1 MSEKDSI
8 LYLIEEAI
16 NKKTEDSFTKI
27 STQLN
32 IDITQTKLFL
42 KYFQKFNILS
52 SLLDSNYTNY
62 FNKICF
68 TDLRE
73 KDEITD
79 ENFAKAITIFIKEKR
94 KGKKLYHLNLQN
106 DNDIKLEI
114 LILSHLDYKSLEF
127 SISVNKNVNL
137 KDNLHLFKYINYI
150 EDYYTIKPLN
160 EYLIK
165 NMVDSPSIYSVN
177 LYDISI
183 DKVLSY
189 SKKYQNRIKKIEL
202 Y

>member
-1 MSEKDSI
+1 M
-8 LYLIEEAI
+8 
-16 NKKTEDSFTKI
+16 
-27 STQLN
+27 
-32 IDITQTKLFL
+32 
-42 KYFQKFNILS
+42 
-52 SLLDSNYTNY
+52 
-62 FNKICF
+62 
-68 TDLRE
+68 
-73 KDEITD
+73 
-79 ENFAKAITIFIKEKR
+79 
-94 KGKKLYHLNLQN
+94 
-106 DNDIKLEI
+106 
-114 LILSHLDYKSLEF
+114 
-127 SISVNKNVNL
+127 NL

>member
-1 MSEKDSI
+1 MSKKDSI

-73 KDEITD
+73 KDELTD

-94 KGKKLYHLNLQN
+94 KGKKLYHLDLQN

-177 LYDISI
+177 LYDI
-183 DKVLSY
+183 
-189 SKKYQNRIKKIEL
+189 
-202 Y
+202 